1 MRKLTLTELATKIGE
16 IATAVS
22 DMRSAIETR
31 VGELERRWARL
42 PDNDNYISRSEK
54 SLGDMVIASDEVKRL
69 SSDFRGRATVKFVGD
84 EAAAITSGTASVG
97 ANTSNG
103 TSLVPAHRVGEIV
116 TPYQRELR
124 VRDLLNKARTTS
136 NMIEW
141 PKETAFDNQA
151 RPVTEGQSKPYSN
164 LTFEL
169 QSTPVRTIAHMF
181 KCSRQILDDAPALA
195 SYINRRGVYGLQQ
208 KEEAQLLTG
217 NGVGQNLNGIV
228 PQATAFSPQFT
239 IASETPIDRI
249 LEAISQAE
257 DSEIPVNGVVLNK
270 RDWRRITGVKDA
282 EGRYISGQSPFGLT
296 DPRLWGVNVVATNAI
311 PAGEF
316 LAGAFQDGA
325 TIFDRLDVEV
335 MISTEND
342 KDFEQNLVSVRIES
356 RLALAVFRPDAFITG
371 DLYTAST

>member
-1 MRKLTLTELATKIGE
+1 MSELLSRVNEVAE
-16 IATAVS
+16 SIA
-22 DMRSAIETR
+22 DMRSSIETR
-31 VGELERRWARL
+31 VGELERRAARE
-42 PDNDNYISRSEK
+42 PANDNYSSRSAP
-54 SLGDMVIASDEVKRL
+54 SLGEMVIASDKVKRL

-84 EAAAITSGTASVG
+84 EAAAITSAPATVG

-103 TSLVPAHRVGEIV
+103 TSLVPAHRVSEIV

-124 VRDLLNKARTTS
+124 VRDLLNKTRTTS
-136 NMIEW
+136 NTIEW
-141 PKETAFDNQA
+141 PRETAFDNQA
-151 RPVTEGQSKPYSN
+151 RPVTEGQGKPYSN

-195 SYINRRGVYGLQQ
+195 GYINRRGVYGLQF
-208 KEEAQLLTG
+208 KEEQQLLTG
-217 NGVGQNLNGIV
+217 NGTGQNLNGIV

-239 IASETPIDRI
+239 IDHETPIDRI

-270 RDWRRITGVKDA
+270 RDWRRITGVKDE

-296 DPRLWGVNVVATNAI
+296 DPRLWGVNIVATNAM
-311 PAGEF
+311 AQGEF

-325 TIFDRLDVEV
+325 TIFDRMDVEV

-356 RLALAVFRPDAFITG
+356 RLALAVFRPDAFITS
-371 DLYTAST
+371 DLYATSE

>member
-1 MRKLTLTELATKIGE
+1 LTELATKIGE
-16 IATAVS
+16 IAES
-22 DMRSAIETR
+22 IKSFKEDHNTR
-31 VGELERRWARL
+31 IGELERRAARE
-42 PDNDNYISRSEK
+42 PANDNYSATYGGP
-54 SLGDMVIASDEVKRL
+54 SLGEMVIASDEVKRL
-69 SSDFRGRATVKFVGD
+69 SSDFRGKATVKFTGD
-84 EAAAITSGTASVG
+84 EVAAITSATSTVG

-103 TSLVPAHRVGEIV
+103 TSLVPAHRVNDIV
-116 TPYQRELR
+116 TPYTRELR
-124 VRDLLNKARTTS
+124 VRDLLNKARTNS
-136 NMIEW
+136 NTIEW

-151 RPVTEGQSKPYSN
+151 RPVTEGQGKPYSN

-195 SYINRRGVYGLQQ
+195 GYINRRGVYGLQQ
-208 KEEAQLLTG
+208 KEELQLLTG

-239 IASETPIDRI
+239 IANETPIDRI

-257 DSEIPVNGVVLNK
+257 DSEIPVNGVALNK
-270 RDWRRITGVKDA
+270 RDWRKITGVKDS

-296 DPRLWGVNVVATNAI
+296 DPRLWGVNIVATNAI

-316 LAGAFQDGA
+316 LVGAFQDGA
-325 TIFDRLDVEV
+325 TIFDRMDVEV

-371 DLYTAST
+371 DLYATSG

>member
-1 MRKLTLTELATKIGE
+1 MSELNTQINKLVDTF
-16 IATAVS
+16 TAVK
-22 DMRSAIETR
+22 DQHGIRIE
-31 VGELERRWARL
+31 EIERHLARWSS
-42 PDNDNYISRSEK
+42 NDNVTRSEK
-54 SLGDMVIASDEVKRL
+54 SLGDMVISNEEVKRL

-84 EAAAITSGTASVG
+84 EAAAITSAPATVG
-97 ANTSNG
+97 NTTSPG
-103 TSLVPAHRVGEIV
+103 TSLVPAHRVDGIIA
-116 TPYQRELR
+116 PYQRELR
-124 VRDLLNKARTTS
+124 VRDLLNKARTGS
-136 NMIEW
+136 NSIEW

-151 RPVTEGQSKPYSN
+151 RPVTEGQGKPYSD
-164 LTFEL
+164 LTFNL
-169 QSTPVRTIAHMF
+169 VTTPVRTIAHMF

-195 SYINRRGVYGLQQ
+195 GYINRRGVYGLQL
-208 KEEAQLLTG
+208 KEEQQLLTG
-217 NGVGQNLNGIV
+217 NGVGQNLSGII
-228 PQATAFSPQFT
+228 PQATAFAPQFS
-239 IASETPIDRI
+239 IAHETPIDRI

-270 RDWRRITGVKDA
+270 RDWRRITGVKD
-282 EGRYISGQSPFGLT
+282 EDGRYISGQSPFGLT

-325 TIFDRLDVEV
+325 TIFDRMDVEV

-371 DLYTAST
+371 DLYTTST

>member
-1 MRKLTLTELATKIGE
+1 LSELNTQINQVVDTFKEVREQHGARITEIE
-16 IATAVS
+16 RYIARMKDPA
-22 DMRSAIETR
+22 
-31 VGELERRWARL
+31 
-42 PDNDNYISRSEK
+42 NDNHSSVRGGP
-54 SLGDMVIASDEVKRL
+54 SLGEMVIANDEVKRL
-69 SSDFRGRATVKFVGD
+69 TSDFRGKAVVKFTGD
-84 EAAAITSGTASVG
+84 EVAAITSATSSVG
-97 ANTSNG
+97 NNTSNG

-136 NMIEW
+136 NTIEW

-151 RPVTEGQSKPYSN
+151 RPVTEGQGKPYSN

-239 IASETPIDRI
+239 IAHETPIDRI

-270 RDWRRITGVKDA
+270 RDWRRITGVKDE

-296 DPRLWGVNVVATNAI
+296 DPRLWGVNIVATNAM
-311 PAGEF
+311 AQGEF

-325 TIFDRLDVEV
+325 TIFDRMDVEV

-342 KDFEQNLVSVRIES
+342 RDFEQNLVSVRIES

-371 DLYTAST
+371 DLYAAST

>member
-1 MRKLTLTELATKIGE
+1 VSELNTQINQVVDTFKEVREQHGARITEIE
-16 IATAVS
+16 RYIARMKDPA
-22 DMRSAIETR
+22 
-31 VGELERRWARL
+31 
-42 PDNDNYISRSEK
+42 NDNYSSIRGP
-54 SLGDMVIASDEVKRL
+54 SLGEMVIANDEVKRL
-69 SSDFRGRATVKFVGD
+69 TSDFRGKAVVKFTGD
-84 EAAAITSGTASVG
+84 EVAAITSATSTVG
-97 ANTSNG
+97 NNTSNG

-136 NMIEW
+136 NTIEW

-151 RPVTEGQSKPYSN
+151 RPVTEGQGKPYSN
-164 LTFEL
+164 MAFEL

-195 SYINRRGVYGLQQ
+195 GYINRRGVYGLQF
-208 KEEAQLLTG
+208 KEEQQLLTG
-217 NGVGQNLNGIV
+217 NGTGQNLNGII

-239 IASETPIDRI
+239 IANENPMDRI

-270 RDWRRITGVKDA
+270 RDWRRITGVKDS

-296 DPRLWGVNVVATNAI
+296 DPRLWGVNIVATNAI
-311 PAGEF
+311 PSGEF

-325 TIFDRLDVEV
+325 TIFDRMDVEV
-335 MISTEND
+335 LISTEND
-342 KDFEQNLVSVRIES
+342 RDFEMNLVSVRIEE
-356 RLALAVFRPDAFITG
+356 RLALAVFRPDAFISG
-371 DLYTAST
+371 DLYPSTT

>member
-1 MRKLTLTELATKIGE
+1 LAELATKISE
-16 IATAVS
+16 IAES
-22 DMRSAIETR
+22 IGEMRSSIEGR
-31 VGELERRWARL
+31 VGHLEKLWARA
-42 PDNDNYISRSEK
+42 PANDNNSSAHTGL
-54 SLGDMVIASDEVKRL
+54 SLGEMVIAKDEVKRL
-69 SSDFRGRATVKFVGD
+69 SSDFRGKATVKFTGD
-84 EAAAITSGTASVG
+84 EVATITSGTSSVG

-103 TSLVPAHRVGEIV
+103 TSLVPAHRVGQIV

-136 NMIEW
+136 NTIEW

-151 RPVTEGQSKPYSN
+151 RPVTEGQGKPYSN

-169 QSTPVRTIAHMF
+169 QSTPVRTVAHMF

-195 SYINRRGVYGLQQ
+195 AYINRRGVYGLQQ
-208 KEEAQLLTG
+208 KEEVQLLTG
-217 NGVGQNLNGIV
+217 NGVGQNINGII
-228 PQATAFSPQFT
+228 PQATAFGPQFT

-270 RDWRRITGVKDA
+270 RDWRKITGVKDQD
-282 EGRYISGQSPFGLT
+282 GRYISGQSPFGLT
-296 DPRLWGVNVVATNAI
+296 DPRLWGVNIVATNAI

-325 TIFDRLDVEV
+325 TIFDRMDVEV

-342 KDFEQNLVSVRIES
+342 RDFEMNLVSLRIES

-371 DLYTAST
+371 DLYATST